1 VSVLRRAGSWRREP
15 AEAVLK
21 RLLPRVVGALA
32 ILMLLPVVVH
42 AGVRLYVAWFMRQ
55 AERPVAERQLTVDER
70 GTLVIRG
77 AEIRS
82 NARDLPRSFAWEAR
96 FLRAGASGPEFIG
109 TWEARNEGT
118 TVHVF
123 GDLVVVVPN
132 TDYYERGV
140 QRLFVRRKTGKWREV
155 RLDFGDIADG
165 IDPPLLTAY
174 KTAIAPAD
182 LARIRGALATTTG
195 ARWLQAKIDRVDSA
209 RGEIVVRVTLG
220 ATDLRLRL
228 GPTEDGERLL
238 VLGIERVT
246 S

>member
-1 VSVLRRAGSWRREP
+1 M
-15 AEAVLK
+15 K
-21 RLLPRVVGALA
+21 RWLPRVIGALA
-32 ILMLLPVVVH
+32 TLVLLPVVAH

-55 AERPVAERQLTVDER
+55 ADRQVVERQLTVDGR
-70 GTLVIRG
+70 GTLALRG

-82 NARDLPRSFAWEAR
+82 NIRDLPRSFAWEAS
-96 FLRAGASGPEFIG
+96 FQRAGSSGPEFVG
-109 TWEARNEGT
+109 TWEARNDGT
-118 TVHVF
+118 TAYVF
-123 GDLVVVVPN
+123 GELVLVVPN

-140 QRLFVRRKTGKWREV
+140 QRLFVRRKSGKWREI

-165 IDPPLLTAY
+165 IDPPLLTTY

-182 LARIRGALATTTG
+182 LARIRGALGTTTG
-195 ARWLQAKIDRVDSA
+195 ARWLRAKIDHVDPA
-209 RGEIVVRVTLG
+209 RAEIVVRLALG

-238 VLGIERVT
+238 VLGIERLT